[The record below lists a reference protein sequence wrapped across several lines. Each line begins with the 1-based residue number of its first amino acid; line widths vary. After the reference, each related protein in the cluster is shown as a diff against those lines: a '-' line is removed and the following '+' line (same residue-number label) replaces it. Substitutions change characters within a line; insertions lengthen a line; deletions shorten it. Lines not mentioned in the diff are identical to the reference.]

1 MGTSHHQ
8 CHREDTGSGNWGEV
22 ENKVDD
28 NKKRCWGLGGCCLLN
43 SGMKK
48 TDQEIIVSRKHKSG
62 LEIEV
67 LRLYQSGVEMQGMGY
82 YGCMTTKN
90 AVGVWGG
97 AVCYLVMTTKNAH
110 GDA

>member
-62 LEIEV
+62 LEIGV
-67 LRLYQSGVEMQGMGY
+67 KLKTRL
-82 YGCMTTKN
+82 MTTKN
-90 AVGVWGG
+90 V
-97 AVCYLVMTTKNAH
+97 H
-110 GDA
+110 GDV